1 MTGREKS
8 GGVNKRT
15 PRSSEFFKKQLWAT
29 FEINQQFVRLIT
41 LPVRTCRPLA
51 NERRAHAAGVLCQH
65 FDVVGGSRLQVGQ
78 SVRAHV
84 SNEEVDGLVH
94 AWKHRAENEK
104 WVRNWREVKIRWQL
118 LGTKTLFT
126 MCVHVWLTAMVLL
139 RLTCRGVDQL
149 VSLDGCSHRVPGHP
163 EARVPLVRDP
173 KVSGTQHSDFDTEK
187 ASNFR
192 HGKHQHAGLKYDA
205 NVQVPKNCSSSISHL
220 DWLQK
225 WLSQLK
231 LSNFPDE
238 PWIASFKS
246 YLIKLKANLVNY
258 GPIKSERRF
267 IVWVERGEQ
276 QENFWLF
283 KLKPLQLHVQQNR
296 NRSTSELLICSL
308 HLNDTELYFGCF
320 SFL

>member
-1 MTGREKS
+1 MSDIWNKS
-8 GGVNKRT
+8 AVCASNYTSCTYVSSPGQWAA
-15 PRSSEFFKKQLWAT
+15 RSRRWCTVPALW
-29 FEINQQFVRLIT
+29 
-41 LPVRTCRPLA
+41 
-51 NERRAHAAGVLCQH
+51 RRRWFQAAGWSECKS
-65 FDVVGGSRLQVGQ
+65 SRLQRRSRWAGSCLETQ
-78 SVRAHV
+78 SGEWEV
-84 SNEEVDGLVH
+84 SEKLKRSKNQVTAFRNQDIIHNVC
-94 AWKHRAENEK
+94 AEK
-104 WVRNWREVKIRWQL
+104 
-118 LGTKTLFT
+118 
-126 MCVHVWLTAMVLL
+126 HVWLTAMVLL
-139 RLTCRGVDQL
+139 RLTCRGVDQP

-173 KVSGTQHSDFDTEK
+173 KVSGTQHADFDTEE

-192 HGKHQHAGLKYDA
+192 HGKHQHAGLKHDA
-205 NVQVPKNCSSSISHL
+205 NVQVPKNCSSSIGHL

-283 KLKPLQLHVQQNR
+283 KLNPLQLHVQQNR
-296 NRSTSELLICSL
+296 NRSTSELVICSL